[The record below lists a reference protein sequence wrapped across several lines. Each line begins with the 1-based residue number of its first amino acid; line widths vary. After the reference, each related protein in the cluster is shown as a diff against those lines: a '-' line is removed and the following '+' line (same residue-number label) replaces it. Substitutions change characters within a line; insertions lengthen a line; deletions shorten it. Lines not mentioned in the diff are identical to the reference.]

1 MDGSVRDR
9 ERGQRLVKD
18 DIERESLLT
27 PSEAEMVLTRK
38 ENRGLIL
45 VTGEKPLLVKRINY
59 FQDAVFQRLWVR
71 D

>member
-1 MDGSVRDR
+1 
-9 ERGQRLVKD
+9 
-18 DIERESLLT
+18 
-27 PSEAEMVLTRK
+27 MVLTRK